1 MRLGQLAIAVVP
13 TELTTMAGR
22 RLRNAVRT
30 RLVAAGVLDA
40 EHGVVVAAGL
50 ANGYADYTTT
60 YEEYQQQ
67 RYEGGSTIFGPH
79 QLNGYI
85 GEMLKLVDTMVA
97 NRHTTASST
106 SSTSSSASSASST
119 SSASPASSSTSAAK
133 PDDFSNKLINTGKRV
148 STDHMP
154 SGAKHFGDQ
163 LSFSLVAL
171 EGGTSS
177 ALVQVQFAGANPL
190 NDLKTNGTYAEVQ
203 RCTRETGSEGGTE
216 GVVGACAEWLT
227 VAVDGDWETRI
238 RVIKKKKD
246 LILVTRVWEISW
258 YVPVGTAGRY
268 RVLHHGVSYD
278 GPTIPIIQKGKFIPY
293 TGTSEEFT
301 L

>member
-22 RLRNAVRT
+22 RLRKAVRA

-97 NRHTTASST
+97 NRHST
-106 SSTSSSASSASST
+106 ASSASST
-119 SSASPASSSTSAAK
+119 RSTSPSSTSAAK

-154 SGAKHFGDQ
+154 SGAKQFGDQ

-203 RCTRETGSEGGTE
+203 RCTRETGSEGSTE

-246 LILVTRVWEISW
+246 LILETRVWEISW